1 MQEAAQ
7 LENPFEIESAAISD
21 RGLNESR
28 PENEDS
34 YLDLPQFGIFAV
46 ADGVGGAQAGEVAS
60 QMAVEILSEA
70 FANMSETADAE
81 DVMRSAISKAN
92 EAIFEMSTQLPQLSK
107 MATTI
112 VALHL
117 KADVATIG
125 NVGDSRLYRVA
136 PDGRIVQETLDHS
149 IVAEGVRAGRLTEE
163 QAANHPSR
171 NIISRALG
179 AEPSVEIDLK
189 TIMIEPGSSFLLC
202 TDGVTRHLSDEEML
216 TAVRGNGEAAS
227 ACARLKDLCFERGAE
242 DNLTAVVVHVGTLDY
257 IGDSS
262 HEIPYLEDDAEDTI
276 AAPRFGY
283 GQDGASEV
291 SLSPSAR
298 FEIVEE
304 WPEPI
309 EFEPEAQQSELPAN
323 GEVVV
328 EDDEDTAATARPIEP
343 QNAQAASAGISRFS
357 EKDEQ
362 ERSNSGLRNIVGAI
376 ALLLIGAAVGF
387 GIYYFWSASNPPVA
401 VVAPTIQ
408 EMKTTDIP
416 LTTFEES
423 RRLVDQD
430 PQKYIDANP
439 DPREA
444 QDYFLLGRAYLL
456 TGQLFQAK
464 NAFNVAR
471 SRIDE
476 LDERDRQTISHEI
489 DMALAVI
496 ASGPATEKFTQ
507 AVANTANRNTN
518 STAQPPSR

>member
-1 MQEAAQ
+1 MQEATQ
-7 LENPFEIESAAISD
+7 LENPFEIESAAVSD

-70 FANMSETADAE
+70 FANMPETADAE

-92 EAIFEMSTQLPQLSK
+92 EAIFEMSSQLPQLSK

-112 VALHL
+112 AALHL
-117 KADVATIG
+117 NGDVATIG
-125 NVGDSRLYRVA
+125 HVGDSRLYRVA

-149 IVAEGVRAGRLTEE
+149 IVAEEVRAGRMTEE

-202 TDGVTRHLSDEEML
+202 TDGITRHLSDEEML
-216 TAVRGNGEAAS
+216 TAVRGNGEATS

-262 HEIPYLEDDAEDTI
+262 HEIPFLEDDAEDTI

-283 GQDGASEV
+283 GQEGASEV

-304 WPEPI
+304 GPEPI
-309 EFEPEAQQSELPAN
+309 EFEPEPQQTEGSDESE
-323 GEVVV
+323 E
-328 EDDEDTAATARPIEP
+328 DEDTAATARRSEP
-343 QNAQAASAGISRFS
+343 DDLPAVPENFMGFS
-357 EKDEQ
+357 ENEAVTESYPNLK
-362 ERSNSGLRNIVGAI
+362 NILGGI

-401 VVAPTIQ
+401 VVAPTIH

-439 DPREA
+439 NPQEA
-444 QDYFLLGRAYLL
+444 EDYFLLGRAYLL

-464 NAFNVAR
+464 NAFNVAK
-471 SRIDE
+471 SRINE
-476 LDERDRQTISHEI
+476 LDEHDRQTISNEI

-507 AVANTANRNTN
+507 AVANSANQN
-518 STAQPPSR
+518 SNATSRPR